1 MAATLD
7 GLITF
12 FASHH
17 AIRADKVLRDAGF
30 ATELASGPKELS
42 PNCGTALRF
51 ELSRTDDALAV
62 LADRHVQVD
71 EVHPYVPR
79 TDAWDRSG
87 SPVRR
92 AKRLWGRRS

>member
-1 MAATLD
+1 MTTTLD

-17 AIRADKVLRDAGF
+17 AIRADKVLGDAGF
-30 ATELASGPKELS
+30 TTELIPGPKDLS

-51 ELSRTDDALAV
+51 ELPRREDALAV

-71 EVHPYVPR
+71 EVHAYVPR
-79 TDAWDRSG
+79 TDAWGRIDAAA
-87 SPVRR
+87 RR
-92 AKRLWGRRS
+92 TRKRWGRRS